1 MHDSGFVHPLE
12 NVPAGPCCAPL
23 QVHDLF
29 GDCGELP
36 HPPPGKDI
44 NALEWLKQQV
54 GKGPCKSVC
63 WDCHLRAYAQALL
76 EHLCHLQDAQRHSD
90 DDLVAPDAASA
101 LAVQHC
107 T

>member
-1 MHDSGFVHPLE
+1 MNDSGFVHPLE

-54 GKGPCKSVC
+54 GKGLLCGPARVC
-63 WDCHLRAYAQALL
+63 AGI
-76 EHLCHLQDAQRHSD
+76 
-90 DDLVAPDAASA
+90 VI
-101 LAVQHC
+101 
-107 T
+107 